1 MGMKVCKHSNGDV
14 RCDDMDGTPN
24 TAPAIV
30 DCSYV
35 GVGLALPLSGAASS
49 TPTRSVPTALAA
61 AVPFDSLRTN
71 GWGGP
76 GHDSPWGTFEVMTNA
91 CPGRRPFDSFHRFA
105 WSPHPALS
113 PKGRGG
119 SSGGQS
125 PEGTCEDL
133 KWSSF
138 DGLRTGVIPKA
149 VMLSSC

>member
-1 MGMKVCKHSNGDV
+1 MKVCKHSNADV

-49 TPTRSVPTALAA
+49 LSACEHAQAGAPTRSVPTGLAA

-71 GWGGP
+71 GCGGHW
-76 GHDSPWGTFEVMTNA
+76 HDSPWGTFEAMTNA
-91 CPGRRPFDSFHRFA
+91 CPGRRPFDSLHRFA

-113 PKGRGG
+113 PK
-119 SSGGQS
+119 S
-125 PEGTCEDL
+125 EGVQVEVSL
-133 KWSSF
+133 
-138 DGLRTGVIPKA
+138 LREPVRI
-149 VMLSSC
+149 